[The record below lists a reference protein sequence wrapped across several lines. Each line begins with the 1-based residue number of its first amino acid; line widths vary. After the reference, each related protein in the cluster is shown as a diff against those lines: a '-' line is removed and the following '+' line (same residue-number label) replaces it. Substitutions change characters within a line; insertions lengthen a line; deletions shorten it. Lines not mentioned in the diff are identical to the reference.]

1 MAKLLLIDD
10 ESSYAHKV
18 KVLLRMRGHEVS
30 LSLEACESVALF
42 REGDG
47 SYDAVILDVNMP
59 GMSGLKVLEELRA
72 IQPTLPVILSSGED
86 FDTMNPPLPQLT
98 DVLLLRKPFAVETLF
113 NTLEAVLRLPV

>member
-1 MAKLLLIDD
+1 M
-10 ESSYAHKV
+10 
-18 KVLLRMRGHEVS
+18 
-30 LSLEACESVALF
+30 
-42 REGDG
+42 
-47 SYDAVILDVNMP
+47 ILDVNMP

-113 NTLEAVLRLPV
+113 KTVEAVLRLPV